1 LTASRDDGI
10 VVVMPA
16 PSLTIDEY
24 LETPETMLPQEL
36 VYGFVREAAA
46 PTPGHQAALVRFLVE
61 LLERVEPGGLG
72 RVFPAPI
79 DVVLDRQRHLVVQPD
94 IVVML
99 GRRVALVTDR
109 VWGPPDL
116 VIEIL
121 SPRPRI
127 GALDERLEWFA
138 RYGVRECWLYH
149 QPGRELEVIEFTAG
163 AIRHRQRCSGDARIV
178 SGVLPQFT
186 LSVEAILDGRA

>member
-1 LTASRDDGI
+1 
-10 VVVMPA
+10 MPA
-16 PSLTIDEY
+16 PSLTTDEY
-24 LETPETMLPQEL
+24 LRTPETMLPQEL

-61 LLERVEPGGLG
+61 LLDHVEPAGLG

-79 DVVLDRQRHLVVQPD
+79 DVVLDRERHLVVQPD
-94 IVVML
+94 VVVML

-109 VWGPPDL
+109 VWGAPDL
-116 VIEIL
+116 VVEIL

-138 RYGVRECWLYH
+138 RYGVRECWLYR
-149 QPGRELEVIEFTAG
+149 QPERELEVIEFSDGTVSNRRRCAG
-163 AIRHRQRCSGDARIV
+163 DTRVV
-178 SGVLPQFT
+178 SGVLPDFS
-186 LSVEAILDGRA
+186 LSVEAILDNRA